1 MACTGDCLCTEIN
14 QRRDNNGKARLR
26 IFSSGALKECAQK
39 EARKNRDEC
48 NMDHYFPGC
57 FGGTSASIVAKSSG
71 CNAMVIAWMNSAQ
84 HKAII
89 LDGTWDKMACACYAG
104 CGFEWGAVFF
114 ATD

>member
-14 QRRDNNGKARLR
+14 QRRADNSKAKLR
-26 IFSSGALKECAQK
+26 ILSSGALKECAQK

-48 NMDHYFPGC
+48 DLDHYFPGC
-57 FGGTSASIVAKSSG
+57 FGGTSGSIVGKSSG
-71 CNAMVIAWMNSAQ
+71 CNEMVDAWMNSAP
-84 HKAII
+84 HKANL
-89 LDGTWDKMACACYAG
+89 LDGTWDKMAGACYAG

>member
-14 QRRDNNGKARLR
+14 QRRADNGKARLR
-26 IFSSGALKECAQK
+26 ILSSGALKECAQK

-48 NMDHYFPGC
+48 NLDHYFPGC
-57 FGGTSASIVAKSSG
+57 FGGTSGSIVGKSSG
-71 CNAMVIAWMNSAQ
+71 CNEMLDAWMHSAP
-84 HKAII
+84 HKAI
-89 LDGTWDKMACACYAG
+89 LLEGTWDKMAGACYAG